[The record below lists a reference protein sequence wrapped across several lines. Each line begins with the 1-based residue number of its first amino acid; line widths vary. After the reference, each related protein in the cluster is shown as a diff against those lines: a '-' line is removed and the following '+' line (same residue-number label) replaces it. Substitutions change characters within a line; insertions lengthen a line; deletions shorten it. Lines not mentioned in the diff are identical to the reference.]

1 MRTKNLKLPYI
12 FIFAF
17 LAISSIANS
26 IYAQS
31 DNQGQI
37 IKWKAINGI
46 TFYKFELEDSTGKS
60 LVSENVDK
68 NYYEIKLEVGKYRF
82 RISALNKFN
91 KIGRIYNWQTL
102 EVKPVQPPVIKESP
116 AVFNPK
122 ESGNTLEI
130 KGEYLHRGTT
140 VILKTPSG
148 KTIQAKK
155 EVLPDGS
162 GIKIIMPENLE
173 EGNYSLSIQNSIGKP
188 IEQKVQLNSNVPTQ
202 ISKVEVKSDSED
214 SYLTNN
220 NSDNPFINSSRN
232 KKTKFVVPM
241 LWRSA
246 LVPGWGHE
254 YAGKRN
260 IASMYFYSSIVT
272 GLYALNRYAV
282 YNKNRD
288 DYEEASRNYLIT
300 TLSGNS
306 SLGNAIFFEQDISSK
321 YNTTL
326 NSRSQFNYSAQAFSI
341 IYLTSLIHAIING
354 TQLEGSQTFQLNS
367 TPEYFNNEMGT
378 KYTVIY
384 NFIY

>member
-1 MRTKNLKLPYI
+1 MRTKQLKLSYI
-12 FIFAF
+12 FTFLILLTSFLVDSIFAE
-17 LAISSIANS
+17 SE
-26 IYAQS
+26 
-31 DNQGQI
+31 NQGQI
-37 IKWKAINGI
+37 IKWKSITGV

-68 NYYEIKLEVGKYRF
+68 NYYEVKLEVGKYRF

-91 KIGRIYNWQTL
+91 KIGRVYNWQTL

-116 AVFNPK
+116 AIFNPK
-122 ESGNTLEI
+122 ESGNSLEI
-130 KGEYLHRGTT
+130 KGEYLHRGTIVT
-140 VILKTPSG
+140 LKSPSG

-173 EGNYSLSIQNSIGKP
+173 EGNYSVSIQNSIGKP

-214 SYLTNN
+214 SNLTNN
-220 NSDNPFINSSRN
+220 NSDNPFINTSGN
-232 KKTKFVVPM
+232 KKTKFVIPM

-260 IASMYFYSSIVT
+260 IASMYFYSSIVS

-306 SLGNAIFFEQDISSK
+306 SLGNVLFFEQDITTK
-321 YNTTL
+321 YNATT
-326 NSRSQFNYSAQAFSI
+326 NTRSQFNNSAQAFSI

-354 TQLEGSQTFQLNS
+354 TQLEGSQTFQFNS